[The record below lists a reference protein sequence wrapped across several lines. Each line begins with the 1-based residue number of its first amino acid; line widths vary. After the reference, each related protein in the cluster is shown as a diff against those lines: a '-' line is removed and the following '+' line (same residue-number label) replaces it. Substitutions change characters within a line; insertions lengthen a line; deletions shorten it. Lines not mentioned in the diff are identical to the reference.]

1 MQRRRGS
8 CSAGCF
14 RRLLSRRERRGGRGL
29 APTGGKVRKDR
40 TQRFGKLVNEKD
52 QIEHGQYIP
61 WARAQTPGSVKE
73 VQFNAESRAAY
84 LTGFRKRKAERQVVA
99 KKTVSTKEK
108 NEIRKGRRDR
118 KRELMGKYEDRVA
131 QMKKIADEAKR
142 LEKLK
147 ELGLPL
153 PSDDDR
159 SGCSCFSPLSMHAY
173 TYIYVLTSQTFC
185 DSDDDVEEA
194 EQEIED
200 ESEDEEL
207 PCSTIKKVMKFGD
220 SRTGTATTVEVRE
233 MDLSELHESAVISL
247 ALFNYDHA

>member
-1 MQRRRGS
+1 VYYRIATISLACSLRVLEKDKKKKKQQRFAAQVM
-8 CSAGCF
+8 AGKVN
-14 RRLLSRRERRGGRGL
+14 RGGGGKRGGL
-29 APTGGKVRKDR
+29 RGNGSRIPGGGRVRGVGGAVGGFGRGGLGVAPTGGKVRKDK

-52 QIEHGQYIP
+52 QIEHGRYIP

-159 SGCSCFSPLSMHAY
+159 SGCTCFSVLRMYVCTRLYLCMHV
-173 TYIYVLTSQTFC
+173 YIYA
-185 DSDDDVEEA
+185 DVRVFLR
-194 EQEIED
+194 Q
-200 ESEDEEL
+200 
-207 PCSTIKKVMKFGD
+207 
-220 SRTGTATTVEVRE
+220 
-233 MDLSELHESAVISL
+233 
-247 ALFNYDHA
+247 

>member
-1 MQRRRGS
+1 LRGN
-8 CSAGCF
+8 G
-14 RRLLSRRERRGGRGL
+14 SRIGGGLVRGVGGAVGGFGRGGLGL
-29 APTGGKVRKDR
+29 APTGGVRKDR

-142 LEKLK
+142 LEKRK
-147 ELGLPL
+147 ELDLPL

-159 SGCSCFSPLSMHAY
+159 RCTCFSPLSMHAY
-173 TYIYVLTSQTFC
+173 IYIYIYIYIYA
-185 DSDDDVEEA
+185 DVRDFLR
-194 EQEIED
+194 Q
-200 ESEDEEL
+200 
-207 PCSTIKKVMKFGD
+207 
-220 SRTGTATTVEVRE
+220 
-233 MDLSELHESAVISL
+233 
-247 ALFNYDHA
+247 